1 MNPNKLLFDRILDND
16 ELVGLLK
23 QMNVANWSELSIFE
37 REELFSSIMKKIFNL
52 FEETSKF
59 SLKYEYVDRLNG
71 EFIDDT
77 CFINGE
83 AISDDNPYNA
93 LFYALHEYRHG
104 LQNIAEF
111 LYQKKGIIFEAF
123 SEDEIKDFIVN
134 DRESCITGAC
144 NYIESGRFDHY
155 EYVIQPVEYDADK
168 FAYQFL
174 ENVMKKINC
183 NEEDTIYIEDS
194 KCLFTDNMGN
204 ITYSEND
211 IINFGKIYRL
221 NYEDYV
227 SDNLLVFD
235 EENEILNKYT
245 YLKDNLKLVDK
256 DQIYCLFIPSF
267 WEKFDLDEKAKI
279 INRYFELYNY
289 DIEASVEGCMFID
302 DESISTFNS
311 FEVLER
317 MFNVMAQRE
326 LVTLSQKAEIELSDN
341 EKLILFNLKKENRI
355 IEENNPL
362 IYHIQPYMIFTH
374 NFVLEHSKKFYSVLE
389 KTFNSENNYFDYYK
403 KIYCDNDVESMIKK
417 VKAMTGDTPL
427 AAYKKALKQKPKV
440 FRKSLLV

>member
-1 MNPNKLLFDRILDND
+1 M
-16 ELVGLLK
+16 
-23 QMNVANWSELSIFE
+23 
-37 REELFSSIMKKIFNL
+37 
-52 FEETSKF
+52 
-59 SLKYEYVDRLNG
+59 
-71 EFIDDT
+71 
-77 CFINGE
+77 
-83 AISDDNPYNA
+83 
-93 LFYALHEYRHG
+93 
-104 LQNIAEF
+104 
-111 LYQKKGIIFEAF
+111 
-123 SEDEIKDFIVN
+123 
-134 DRESCITGAC
+134 
-144 NYIESGRFDHY
+144 
-155 EYVIQPVEYDADK
+155 
-168 FAYQFL
+168 
-174 ENVMKKINC
+174 
-183 NEEDTIYIEDS
+183 
-194 KCLFTDNMGN
+194 
-204 ITYSEND
+204 
-211 IINFGKIYRL
+211 
-221 NYEDYV
+221 
-227 SDNLLVFD
+227 LVFD

-245 YLKDNLKLVDK
+245 YLKDNLNLVDK

-302 DESISTFNS
+302 NESISTFNS

-389 KTFNSENNYFDYYK
+389 ETFNSENNYFDYYK